1 MWVKKKKSMSLG
13 VKKYR
18 IKTHNKKKSQR
29 QWDKVK

>member
-18 IKTHNKKKSQR
+18 IKTQQKKSQR